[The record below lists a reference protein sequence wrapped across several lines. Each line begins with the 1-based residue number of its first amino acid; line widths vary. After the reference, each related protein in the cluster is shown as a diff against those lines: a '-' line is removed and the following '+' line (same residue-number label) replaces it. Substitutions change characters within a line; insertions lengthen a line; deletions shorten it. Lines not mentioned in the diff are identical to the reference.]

1 MRQLT
6 IFMIVMAVTM
16 LFSCGNKTKMNEW
29 ENDTL
34 SKRDRSNGDSTLYGL
49 ACDGC
54 TDSVLIFLSFEGGDP
69 ITFDIIEAS
78 KKKKIIGRPATGDW
92 VGVIVNGKDKK
103 KADMV
108 IDLDQLKGSWVYQAM
123 PQRRENKKK
132 ELNIYVDQAEEDSII
147 QSLMVPMEQG
157 FALKRNSVAS
167 PIGMLFSN
175 DETSPVVYPKV
186 KMYSDWGIYNGKLLL
201 IAKSM
206 KKSKRKQDKTEV
218 DTAEFIFMMKDSLRL
233 KFNDGIKAYYR
244 K

>member
-1 MRQLT
+1 MRVII
-6 IFMIVMAVTM
+6 IFLLIMVSAIV
-16 LFSCGNKTKMNEW
+16 FSCGNKTKMNEW

-54 TDSVLIFLSFEGGDP
+54 TDSVLVFLSFEGGDP

-78 KKKKIIGRPATGDW
+78 KMKKIIGRPATGDW

-147 QSLMVPMEQG
+147 KSLMVPMEQG

-167 PIGMLFSN
+167 PIGMIFST
-175 DETSPVVYPKV
+175 DETCPVVYPKV
-186 KMYSDWGIYNGKLLL
+186 KMYSDWGILNGKLLL

-206 KKSKRKQDKTEV
+206 KKPGQKKDKIEV
-218 DTAEFIFMMKDSLRL
+218 DTAEFVFMMKDSLRL
-233 KFNDGIKAYYR
+233 KFKDEIKSYYR